1 MSAAETA
8 VSAQPARWA
17 ATPRRRFS
25 TRFLRSE
32 LWLIFGRRRNWAGL
46 AVLSSV
52 PVIVATAVKISPPR
66 GGGRGEGPDFFSSI
80 TSNGLF
86 VALAALALELP
97 LFLPVA
103 VAAISA
109 DSIAGEANLGTL
121 RYLLAVPV
129 RVERDRAVRLDT
141 DRAADRSDH
150 RRGHLQHR
158 QLHPR
163 RHPAAGLAAPV
174 PADALVDGLRRPAA
188 RPDRHGRGP
197 ARAALGR
204 RVCGG
209 LLGGRVGAV
218 RRQGRQQLSVRCA
231 GRRPARPPWRRCA
244 ARQRWRCCAAR
255 QRWRAEPGCGRASA
269 ASPWNSRTCASSSS
283 SRRFSSCTEEPTVA
297 YASAVIIMQANRL
310 IGISNA
316 NGLMP
321 PTTTV
326 SVRLTWTG
334 AMAV

>member
-129 RVERDRAVRLDT
+129 QRTRMLAVKYAALVVFTFAATFLVAAVGVGLGLVLFGGGPVTLLSGTQVSFGAGVLRLLLVVGYL
-141 DRAADRSDH
+141 AACLCALSAIGLFVSTLTEQPIGATIAVVTFSIGSFILDAIPQL
-150 RRGHLQHR
+150 GW
-158 QLHPR
+158 LHPYLLTHWWMAFGDLLR
-163 RHPAAGLAAPV
+163 DPIAT
-174 PADALVDGLRRPAA
+174 DGV
-188 RPDRHGRGP
+188 RHGLLSAGAYVVVFWAAAW
-197 ARAALGR
+197 ARF
-204 RVCGG
+204 
-209 LLGGRVGAV
+209 
-218 RRQGRQQLSVRCA
+218 A
-231 GRRPARPPWRRCA
+231 GKDV
-244 ARQRWRCCAAR
+244 
-255 QRWRAEPGCGRASA
+255 
-269 ASPWNSRTCASSSS
+269 SS
-283 SRRFSSCTEEPTVA
+283 
-297 YASAVIIMQANRL
+297 
-310 IGISNA
+310 
-316 NGLMP
+316 
-321 PTTTV
+321 
-326 SVRLTWTG
+326 
-334 AMAV
+334 

>member
-46 AVLSSV
+46 AGLSSV

-129 RVERDRAVRLDT
+129 QRTRMLAVKYAALVVFTFAATFLVAAVGVGLGLVLFGGGPVTLLSGTQVSFGAGVLRLLLVVGYL
-141 DRAADRSDH
+141 AACLCALSAIGLFVSTLTEQPIGATIAVVTFSIGSFILDAIPQL
-150 RRGHLQHR
+150 GW
-158 QLHPR
+158 LHPYLLTHWWMAFGDLLR
-163 RHPAAGLAAPV
+163 DPIAT
-174 PADALVDGLRRPAA
+174 DGV
-188 RPDRHGRGP
+188 RHGLLSAGAYVVVFWAAAW
-197 ARAALGR
+197 ARF
-204 RVCGG
+204 
-209 LLGGRVGAV
+209 
-218 RRQGRQQLSVRCA
+218 A
-231 GRRPARPPWRRCA
+231 GKDV
-244 ARQRWRCCAAR
+244 
-255 QRWRAEPGCGRASA
+255 
-269 ASPWNSRTCASSSS
+269 SS
-283 SRRFSSCTEEPTVA
+283 
-297 YASAVIIMQANRL
+297 
-310 IGISNA
+310 
-316 NGLMP
+316 
-321 PTTTV
+321 
-326 SVRLTWTG
+326 
-334 AMAV
+334 